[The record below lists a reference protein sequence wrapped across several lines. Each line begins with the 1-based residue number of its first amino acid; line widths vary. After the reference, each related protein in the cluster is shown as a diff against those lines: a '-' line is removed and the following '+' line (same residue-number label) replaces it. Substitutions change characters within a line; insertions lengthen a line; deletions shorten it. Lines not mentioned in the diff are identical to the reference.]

1 MATLSGKKGLI
12 VGIANEHSLAY
23 GCASH
28 FCAVGAEP
36 AITYINAK
44 TEPYVRPLAQAL
56 QSEIFMPC
64 DVTAPRPTRSRFRA
78 QSLRTGDASISCK
91 TLSLTPA
98 RKPPRRLLET
108 LPTSMPAITSW
119 LEGGGNSFTVTA
131 GFSTG
136 FRLD

>member
-28 FCAVGAEP
+28 FCAVGAET

-78 QSLRTGDASISCK
+78 QSLRTGDASVSCK
-91 TLSLTPA
+91 NSIAYA
-98 RKPPRRLLET
+98 RKEAPK
-108 LPTSMPAITSW
+108 AIT
-119 LEGGGNSFTVTA
+119 GNIAYVEA
-131 GFSTG
+131 GYHVAA
-136 FRLD
+136 